1 MYLEVGEWR
10 REFPTKYYEVYEM
23 GYGYRAGNYIF
34 DELINQI
41 NLLKKENERLKEE
54 NLELKKAATT
64 SFSEV
69 LKQGD

>member
-1 MYLEVGEWR
+1 
-10 REFPTKYYEVYEM
+10 M
-23 GYGYRAGNYIF
+23 GYGYRPGNYIF

>member
-1 MYLEVGEWR
+1 MGEWR
-10 REFPTKYYEVYEM
+10 REFPDKYYEVDEM
-23 GYGYRAGNYIF
+23 GYGYRPGNYIF